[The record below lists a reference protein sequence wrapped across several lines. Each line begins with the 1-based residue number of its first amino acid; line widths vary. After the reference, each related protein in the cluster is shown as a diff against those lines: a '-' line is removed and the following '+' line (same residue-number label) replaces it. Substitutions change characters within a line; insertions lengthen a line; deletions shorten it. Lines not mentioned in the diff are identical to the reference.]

1 MIVLCLSYR
10 KLTIVFMPTSSI
22 ISDFFTTQSLALS
35 RKTLNKL
42 LQSACS
48 SKLWKGLPADLLLFT
63 DQLQE
68 LATLSCTMGSWP
80 EDKQVIIQEPNWK
93 NKEWPLNEVSSYRGS
108 HGLSTAWDDF
118 PRQLSKKE
126 FLNPYLA
133 MHRFAKYQNL
143 LDWKAS
149 IRHLLDHALSD
160 TAYDEMGH
168 GVPLWELGRHLHKLV
183 EACHLVELRTSKK
196 LMAPT

>member
-1 MIVLCLSYR
+1 LRNNNRYQPVIY
-10 KLTIVFMPTSSI
+10 
-22 ISDFFTTQSLALS
+22 DFFTCQSLATG
-35 RKTLNKL
+35 RKQLTKL
-42 LQSACS
+42 LQAACG

-68 LATLSCTMGSWP
+68 LASMACTMGTWP
-80 EDKQVIIQEPNWK
+80 EEKAAIIQAPDWE
-93 NKEWPLNEVSSYRGS
+93 NKEWPLNELSTYRGS
-108 HGLSTAWDDF
+108 HALSTAWDDF

-143 LDWKAS
+143 IDWKAS
-149 IRHLLDHALSD
+149 IRQLLDHALSD

-168 GVPLWELGRHLHKLV
+168 GIPLWELGRHLHKLV
-183 EACHLVELRTSKK
+183 EACHLVEVRTSKK
-196 LMAPT
+196 LVAPT